1 MTKLNSDQEEI
12 ELFID
17 DYIQQIRLMSTMTD
31 LQIKVVLKHLIEEDP
46 EWFSLLRGRFRTK
59 QLRKMKDIAKG
70 VQQDIHGSIKDLA
83 RKVA

>member
-1 MTKLNSDQEEI
+1 MALSSEQEEI
-12 ELFID
+12 ELFIE
-17 DYIQQIRLMSTMTD
+17 DYTNQIRLMATMND
-31 LQIKVVLKHLIEEDP
+31 LQIKVVLKHLMEDDP
-46 EWFSLLRGRFRTK
+46 EWAEVLRRRFRTK